1 MGLKDSTFL
10 DSESKT
16 AASYESDSKLPME
29 AALHVYEKDGDGVG
43 SGGAHRTL
51 SSPKANSPPLS
62 APSPTPIEEE
72 NKEENKENKEEGA
85 SLVQ

>member
-1 MGLKDSTFL
+1 M
-10 DSESKT
+10 
-16 AASYESDSKLPME
+16 
-29 AALHVYEKDGDGVG
+29 G
-43 SGGAHRTL
+43 SGCAYRTL

-72 NKEENKENKEEGA
+72 NYEETNENKEEGA